1 MNTSS
6 TVGFICTFDYT
17 DYAAAKFGVLGFSE
31 ALRSEFKQYN
41 VGVSVLSPPDTD
53 TPGFVEEN
61 KTNPPETKA
70 VSSAANIMKPEAL
83 AAALLKGIAKGEFII
98 IPDTD
103 GKFTWIMK
111 RWLPWLVDMVTDSQV
126 RDTQKKM
133 ASAK

>member
-61 KTNPPETKA
+61 KTNPHGPRAGTLARGLHDPAFET
-70 VSSAANIMKPEAL
+70 
-83 AAALLKGIAKGEFII
+83 
-98 IPDTD
+98 
-103 GKFTWIMK
+103 
-111 RWLPWLVDMVTDSQV
+111 R
-126 RDTQKKM
+126 
-133 ASAK
+133 